1 MNRKM
6 TGPAAGVLL
15 AAAATVACAQQAA
28 APAATPAPAAV
39 VAPPVVAHLYAGAA
53 LGQTILDLPP
63 EAVPIAGTSSG
74 AGTSSLNA
82 GHSRKGYKV
91 FAGYRLHRN
100 FALELA
106 YADYGEFA
114 ATRSLAAPA
123 NGSLKASVRVSGWSL
138 DGVGILPFDS
148 GFSLYAKLGAVYALT
163 NTTYTPEGSVA
174 APAIPNPKSRELTVK
189 TGIGAG
195 YAITERLGVRLEYEV
210 LKKVGEENTVE
221 ADIKALFAG
230 LQYRF

>member
-1 MNRKM
+1 MTKKM
-6 TGPAAGVLL
+6 TCPAAGVLL

-28 APAATPAPAAV
+28 APAAV
-39 VAPPVVAHLYAGAA
+39 PPHLYGGAA

-63 EAVPIAGTSSG
+63 EAVPVAGTSSG

-82 GHSRKGYKV
+82 GHSRKGYKA
-91 FAGYRLHRN
+91 FAGYRLHRH

-114 ATRSLAAPA
+114 ATRSLTAPA
-123 NGSLKASVRVSGWSL
+123 NGSLKASVRISGWSL

-148 GFSLYAKLGAVYALT
+148 GFSLYAKLGAIYALT
-163 NTTYTPEGSVA
+163 NTTYTPQGSVA
-174 APAIPNPKSRELTVK
+174 APALPNPKSRELTVK

-210 LKKVGEENTVE
+210 VKKVGEENTVE
-221 ADIKALFAG
+221 GDVKALFAG
-230 LQYRF
+230 VQLRF